1 MTLAQVSL
9 VDLPVISELSNGV
22 SIVQVAI
29 NSSPDS
35 LFSLIIRVFWDIT
48 YNQFKLNEFSNADV
62 KKCIFKLARI
72 LEFC

>member
-35 LFSLIIRVFWDIT
+35 LFSLIIRVF
-48 YNQFKLNEFSNADV
+48 
-62 KKCIFKLARI
+62 
-72 LEFC
+72 